1 MLASLT
7 TLPVI
12 GVPVGRPRLDGL
24 DALLSIVQ
32 MPEGVPVA
40 TMAIDGARNAGLLA
54 ARILSLGDDGLAAR
68 LEEHRLALE
77 QRALRADAAVRSAP
91 VRGTD

>member
-1 MLASLT
+1 
-7 TLPVI
+7 
-12 GVPVGRPRLDGL
+12 
-24 DALLSIVQ
+24 
-32 MPEGVPVA
+32 MPGTRTETSAQCVWSYPTVPVA